1 MTTGYQ
7 VIARALADLGVGTVH
22 GLMGD
27 GNLHF
32 IQSFVHDEGGTYIA
46 ARHEAGAVNM
56 ADGHARVLAP
66 DALGVATVTHG
77 PGLTNAIT
85 ALTAAVRNRTPLL
98 LVAGDLP
105 RPAFRH
111 NQRIDQSAVVAP
123 TGAGYVSAT
132 TSAGAGRQVESA
144 IRMALFQRRP
154 VVLDIAN
161 DVQMEQWSGEA
172 RTGQLLAMLQQ
183 TRSQRRVP
191 DPAAVADAARR
202 LDAAQRPV
210 LLAGRG
216 AVRAGAG
223 PQLRA
228 LAERTGALLA
238 TTLLAKGLF
247 DGDPHNL
254 GVTGTFGS
262 ALSAAILADA
272 DCVIAFGASLHSW
285 TTSVG
290 QLYPKARV
298 IQVDV
303 REDDIGDFTAVDHV
317 VLGDA
322 ALTAA
327 ALLDSVAA
335 RRAGEGFR
343 TSQVSHALAAWR
355 PEDEVTDVSEAG
367 GVDPRLALIAL
378 NRILPA
384 DRLVFSDGGHFW
396 SYPAAYLD
404 VPEPD
409 SFVLAANFGSIG
421 LGLATSIG
429 GALARPDRLPVLVV
443 GDGGLLMSIA
453 ELETAVRY
461 RVPLVVVVLND
472 AAYGSEVHALRASGL
487 PPQTARFPDTDFA
500 RLAAGFGAT
509 GLTVRDLGDV
519 ERAGD
524 LINNLDGPL
533 VLDVK
538 IDPDLVAPWFRAAKL
553 RGPASAKAAGAEAG
567 ATKGP

>member
-32 IQSFVHDEGGTYIA
+32 IQSFVHDEGRRYVA

-66 DALGVATVTHG
+66 GALGVATVTHG
-77 PGLTNAIT
+77 PGLTNAMT

-111 NQRIDQSAVVAP
+111 NQRIDQAAVVAP

-132 TSAGAGRQVESA
+132 VSAGAGRQVESA

-161 DVQMEQWSGEA
+161 DVQLEEWSGGA
-172 RTGQLLAMLQQ
+172 RIAQLRSILQD

-191 DPAAVADAARR
+191 DAAAVADAARR
-202 LDAAQRPV
+202 LEAARRPL

-228 LAERTGALLA
+228 LAARTGALLA

-247 DGDPHNL
+247 AGDPCDL

-262 ALSAAILADA
+262 ALSTAILADA
-272 DCVIAFGASLHSW
+272 DCVIAFGASLHTW

-290 QLYPKARV
+290 QLYPKASL

-303 REDDIGDFTAVDHV
+303 RDDDIGDFTAVDHV

-335 RRAGEGFR
+335 RLPGEGFR
-343 TSQVSHALAAWR
+343 TPRITEALAAWR
-355 PEDEVTDVSEAG
+355 PEDEVTDASG
-367 GVDPRLALIAL
+367 GGRVDPRLALIAL
-378 NRILPA
+378 NRMLPR

-404 VPEPD
+404 VPDPD

-421 LGLATSIG
+421 LGLATAIG

-443 GDGGLLMSIA
+443 GDGGFLMSIA

-461 RVPLVVVVLND
+461 QVPLVVVVLND
-472 AAYGSEVHALRASGL
+472 GAYGSEVHALRASGL
-487 PPQTARFPDTDFA
+487 PTQTAQFPDTDFV
-500 RLAAGFGAT
+500 RLAAGFGAA
-509 GLTVRDLGDV
+509 GLTVRDLTDL
-519 ERAGD
+519 EYAAD
-524 LINNLDGPL
+524 LISGLDGPL

-553 RGPASAKAAGAEAG
+553 RSAAPAWATASG